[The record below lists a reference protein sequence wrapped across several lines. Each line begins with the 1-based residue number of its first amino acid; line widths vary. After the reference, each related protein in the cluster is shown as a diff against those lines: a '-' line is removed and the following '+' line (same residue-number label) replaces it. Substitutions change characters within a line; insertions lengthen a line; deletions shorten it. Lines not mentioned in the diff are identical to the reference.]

1 MNKLNHTLQIIYKN
15 RYRKLIH
22 KDASFF
28 WVILVVYFFILIKLV
43 NGTSNIFPMFDF
55 TPYLLGYFIFTTCQ
69 YINNRTDWE
78 ILYNPFSKRKI
89 YLIYFLDLLIS
100 NSVTIA
106 VTIYLKQYNVIYFS
120 TLVIL
125 FFTFYKEQKGKIRFK
140 LPFQKIN
147 ALLITNYRRYKINSI
162 IILLATYLAY
172 QGLTENNKNLF
183 TISFFSIIYINYGLI
198 MKPEKLEYFLFS
210 KLSNKQYILK
220 NELSFII
227 DCILTTTPC
236 ILLTLFIQPSFMLE
250 LSICFLFIP
259 LIFPIKYIFINYSV
273 PLAFASI
280 GIIILFLTGI
290 MNDEIDWSIIISI
303 FPVSIFLHVISFR
316 KFTKQIIRNDT
327 EFYL

>member
-1 MNKLNHTLQIIYKN
+1 MNKLNYTLQIIYKN

-43 NGTSNIFPMFDF
+43 NRTSNIFPMFDF
-55 TPYLLGYFIFTTCQ
+55 TPYLLGCFMFTTCQ
-69 YINNRTDWE
+69 YINDRTDWE
-78 ILYNPFSKRKI
+78 ILCNPFNKRKVYFI
-89 YLIYFLDLLIS
+89 YLLDLLIS
-100 NSVTIA
+100 NSITIA
-106 VTIYLKQYNVIYFS
+106 VSIYLREYNVIYFS
-120 TLVIL
+120 GFVIL
-125 FFTFYKEQKGKIRFK
+125 FFTFYSRQKGKIRFK
-140 LPFQKIN
+140 FPFQKIDV
-147 ALLITNYRRYKINSI
+147 LMITNYRRYKINSI

-198 MKPEKLEYFLFS
+198 MKTEKLEYFLFS

-227 DCILTTTPC
+227 DCLLTTIPC

-259 LIFPIKYIFINYSV
+259 LIFPIKYIFINYSL
-273 PLAFASI
+273 PLAFSSG
-280 GIIILFLTGI
+280 GIIILFLTGV

-303 FPVSIFLHVISFR
+303 FPVSIFLHIISFR
-316 KFTKQIIRNDT
+316 KFTKQIIRNNT